1 MNRPQSGMTL
11 LEVLLAMVI
20 FASVSLTLIN
30 SLSGQIA
37 ATSKMEEQVF
47 ASWVAD
53 NVLKKQQLSA
63 TPLAVTAQGKSQMG
77 QRSWTW
83 TLTASASDVPGMQLL
98 TAEVS
103 IDNGQKM
110 RLRRYVPAEKGAADA
125 PTR

>member
-1 MNRPQSGMTL
+1 MSRPQSGMTL

-53 NVLKKQQLSA
+53 NVLKKQQLSTSA
-63 TPLAVTAQGKSQMG
+63 PTTSSHGKMQMG
-77 QRSWTW
+77 ERSWKW
-83 TLTASASDVPGMQLL
+83 TLTASPSEVAGMQLL
-98 TAEVS
+98 TAEVA

-110 RLRRYVPAEKGAADA
+110 QMRRYVPADKGAADGS
-125 PTR
+125 

>member
-1 MNRPQSGMTL
+1 MSRQQSGMTL

-37 ATSKMEEQVF
+37 ATSRMEEQVF

-63 TPLAVTAQGKSQMG
+63 APLAATAQ
-77 QRSWTW
+77 
-83 TLTASASDVPGMQLL
+83 GMQLL

-110 RLRRYVPAEKGAADA
+110 RIRRYVPAEKGAADA

>member
-1 MNRPQSGMTL
+1 MNRQQSGMTL

-30 SLSGQIA
+30 SLNGQIA

-53 NVLKKQQLSA
+53 NALKKQQLSA
-63 TPLAVTAQGKSQMG
+63 APLAATSHGKSLMG
-77 QRSWTW
+77 ERSWSW
-83 TLTASASDVPGMQLL
+83 TLTASASEIAGMQRL
-98 TAEVS
+98 TAEVA

-110 RLRRYVPAEKGAADA
+110 QIRRYMPTEKGVPDGSA
-125 PTR
+125 R

>member
-1 MNRPQSGMTL
+1 MSRQQSGMTL
-11 LEVLLAMVI
+11 LEVLLAIVI

-63 TPLAVTAQGKSQMG
+63 APLAATAQGKSQMG

>member
-1 MNRPQSGMTL
+1 MSRQQSGMTL

-30 SLSGQIA
+30 SLNGQIA

-53 NVLKKQQLSA
+53 NALKKEQLSA
-63 TPLAVTAQGKSQMG
+63 APLAPSSHGKTQMG
-77 QRSWTW
+77 GRRWTW
-83 TLTASASDVPGMQLL
+83 TLTASASDIDGMQLL
-98 TAEVS
+98 TAEVA

-110 RLRRYVPAEKGAADA
+110 QIRRYVPAEKGAVDGLKH
-125 PTR
+125 